1 MPARVAVLL
10 PNLWRKTGEPLSP
23 GMTPEK
29 TRFWHSIVMLVRATL
44 ESEQVWTN
52 GPRVPPV
59 VRPTL
64 KTREPTLGSLS
75 RALVTDMRGSA
86 GSTRRVPTLT
96 PQKSGKE
103 IFPPAE
109 RPAEAGAANPA
120 PEKRR
125 PRPGGHEPPVR
136 NGGSTVSTPIWL
148 LPSG

>member
-1 MPARVAVLL
+1 MKRSSDERPQRMPARGADFL

-29 TRFWHSIVMLVRATL
+29 TRFWHSIVMLVGKPLEETL

-96 PQKSGKE
+96 PQKSGKA

-109 RPAEAGAANPA
+109 SAAE
-120 PEKRR
+120 
-125 PRPGGHEPPVR
+125 
-136 NGGSTVSTPIWL
+136 S
-148 LPSG
+148 